1 MVIDLENKGS
11 RDWEW
16 NTRKGRQEKRKK
28 HCHTHTHT
36 HTHTVTP
43 QGMGK
48 LYLYTINMQYTTVW
62 KHPLHTIMLNHLLFK
77 SLLGSHIGWKSDLG
91 RESESE
97 MKRERRRKGMGKL
110 QSWYTCKRHSLVF
123 AEKTERSDE
132 AMWIVLTGHGYRT
145 CTRCRNVRSPASTAK
160 YY

>member
-1 MVIDLENKGS
+1 MRV
-11 RDWEW
+11 
-16 NTRKGRQEKRKK
+16 NTRTRHTEKN
-28 HCHTHTHT
+28 TVT

-48 LYLYTINMQYTTVW
+48 LYLNMQYTTVW

-110 QSWYTCKRHSLVF
+110 QSWYTCKRRSLVF